1 MRPPKRPEDSVTYTK
16 PRGLVSEPE
25 GHLSPK
31 PYTKLEKPAHKQP
44 FGKHQG
50 FRDLEMTKTKTKQT
64 DKQTKKSTV
73 FLSASMNGFCR
84 RKWLLGVGEGLR
96 LIASPLHKAKSSLG
110 LGCCEPLLRRGS
122 RPEPREPGSLRN
134 AVISSWENLPSL
146 AAGPG
151 KRGEVALAFL
161 PPRPLLSSSSC
172 RSRKRPHRKQMC
184 TRAEETSTGP
194 ARSSPASI
202 HKNKTE
208 GQSQAEEHAKLIV
221 AARSKR
227 KGWPRRKQT
236 IIKHPI

>member
-1 MRPPKRPEDSVTYTK
+1 MRPPKRLEDSVTYTK
-16 PRGLVSEPE
+16 PRGLASEPE

-31 PYTKLEKPAHKQP
+31 PYTKVEKSAHKQP

-50 FRDLEMTKTKTKQT
+50 FRDLEMTKKQKTKNKHCFPFHFHEWVLQT
-64 DKQTKKSTV
+64 
-73 FLSASMNGFCR
+73 R
-84 RKWLLGVGEGLR
+84 WLPGGDEGLP
-96 LIASPLHKAKSSLG
+96 LIASALHKAKISLG
-110 LGCCEPLLRRGS
+110 LGCCEPLLRRGG

-134 AVISSWENLPSL
+134 AVIGSWENLPSL

-151 KRGEVALAFL
+151 KPGEVALAFL
-161 PPRPLLSSSSC
+161 LPRPLLSSSC

-202 HKNKTE
+202 HKNRTK

-221 AARSKR
+221 AARSK
-227 KGWPRRKQT
+227 
-236 IIKHPI
+236 

>member
-16 PRGLVSEPE
+16 PRGLASEPE
-25 GHLSPK
+25 GQLSPK
-31 PYTKLEKPAHKQP
+31 PYTKLEKPTHKQP
-44 FGKHQG
+44 FGKYQG
-50 FRDLEMTKTKTKQT
+50 FRDLEMRGKKKPAITT
-64 DKQTKKSTV
+64 TKKIHC
-73 FLSASMNGFCR
+73 FPFCFHEWVLQTR
-84 RKWLLGVGEGLR
+84 WLLGGGEGLR

-110 LGCCEPLLRRGS
+110 LGCCEPLLRRGG

-151 KRGEVALAFL
+151 KHGEVGLAFL

-194 ARSSPASI
+194 ALCEAAQPPFI
-202 HKNKTE
+202 KTE
-208 GQSQAEEHAKLIV
+208 
-221 AARSKR
+221 
-227 KGWPRRKQT
+227 PRANPRQRNT
-236 IIKHPI
+236 PS